1 MSASYLKPRS
11 PKYLLHKARA
21 DLEAVMHASVHARE
35 MHNRLYINTPKD
47 VATNVAT
54 YLDVVR
60 ALHGALHK

>member
-1 MSASYLKPRS
+1 
-11 PKYLLHKARA
+11 
-21 DLEAVMHASVHARE
+21 MHASVHARE

-60 ALHGALHK
+60 ALHGALHKWVRTLEQNQ